1 MEPPAS
7 APIEI
12 GLNLAATEAAEPPE
26 LPPATLVKS

>member
-7 APIEI
+7 APNSN
-12 GLNLAATEAAEPPE
+12 GLKPEDTATAEPPE